1 MKKNFAGWVISEL
14 GERAGV
20 IVNLTEGKFASAHD
34 LRRSFGTRWAPRVKP
49 TVLQKLMR
57 HANIQTTLKYYV
69 AIEGDDIAEELWKNF
84 APVTANNETFNETG
98 PKLGAPMEQGGEAAP
113 PLQPANKG

>member
-20 IVNLTEGKFASAHD
+20 IVNPTEGKFASAHD

-69 AIEGDDIAEELWKNF
+69 AIESDDIAEELWKNF
-84 APVTANNETFNETG
+84 ALVTANNETFNET
-98 PKLGAPMEQGGEAAP
+98 
-113 PLQPANKG
+113 